1 MKQAFKIGII
11 GAGNMGQAML
21 NGFLKHGISTQL
33 LSIADPKQA
42 RCQQLNQEHH
52 IFSTT
57 DNVALA
63 KSVDILIL
71 AVKPQQMKVV
81 ITEIAP
87 SITQQLIISV
97 AAGIESD
104 QINEWLNDKKASIVR
119 AMPNTPV
126 VIAKGMIAL
135 FANSYVTETQK
146 EAAQSLMNALGEV
159 VWLTQESHMHA
170 ATALSGSG
178 PAYFFYMMESMVR
191 AGISM
196 GLSETVSKRLILQ
209 TALGS
214 VTMAIESDQ
223 TLETLRHNVTSK
235 GGTTEAGIQTLQ
247 EGQFLELI
255 IKAIQ
260 NSAQRS
266 QELSEVSSIK

>member
-71 AVKPQQMKVV
+71 AVKPQQMKAV

>member
-42 RCQQLNQEHH
+42 RCQQLNQENH

-71 AVKPQQMKVV
+71 AVKPQQMKAV

-178 PAYFFYMMESMVR
+178 PAYFFYMIESMVR

>member
-42 RCQQLNQEHH
+42 RCQQLNQENH

-71 AVKPQQMKVV
+71 AVKPQQMKAV

>member
-42 RCQQLNQEHH
+42 RCQQLNQENH